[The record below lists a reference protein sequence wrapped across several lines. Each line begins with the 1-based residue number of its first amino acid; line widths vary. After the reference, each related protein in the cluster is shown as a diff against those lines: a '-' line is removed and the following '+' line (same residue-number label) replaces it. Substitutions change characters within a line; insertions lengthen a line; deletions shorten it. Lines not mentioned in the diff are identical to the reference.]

1 MKSQYI
7 NIIEMQ
13 RHLKRYK
20 DYVCPQHD
28 GVPLTDKYGFYP
40 KYIYQLNSHFSWNGF
55 NDATAL
61 FCEDGLLVKLIN
73 PFWFSP
79 ERGPKK
85 TFRFVK
91 NLLRKHAYSSVELH
105 ILFLILKSQEHLV
118 SPSLNPNRE
127 FIFKL
132 NRDFVSGDSKNCLFI
147 KEPNPFWTGSVV
159 IIDV

>member
-1 MKSQYI
+1 MEIKFIDILKLHRYLKADKHSVFPQY
-7 NIIEMQ
+7 
-13 RHLKRYK
+13 
-20 DYVCPQHD
+20 D
-28 GVPLTDKYGFYP
+28 GVPLTDKFGYYP
-40 KYIYQLNSHFSWNGF
+40 KYIYPVNPNFSWNVS
-55 NDATAL
+55 NDITAV
-61 FCEDGLLVKLIN
+61 FCKDGVLVRLIN

-79 ERGPKK
+79 EREPKK
-85 TFRFVK
+85 TFKFVK
-91 NLLRKHAYSSVELH
+91 NLLRKHYYSNVELH
-105 ILFLILKSQEHLV
+105 TLFLILKSQAHLV